1 MKINKQFSLCIALL
15 TFGVLLGGTAI
26 YKTVM
31 GFKSMQSTNLQQTA
45 TYCFETTFS
54 LCGHTDRYVYP
65 KEKAAS
71 SLSEVKKAFPEWEI
85 SEQDNRILL
94 TRTLESYCNLHYY
107 AELSDNKIKISYR
120 DGTPM
125 DEIDIQNLNL
135 SDAEKN
141 WLTQGVYLDGKEALN
156 AFLEDFDS

>member
-1 MKINKQFSLCIALL
+1 MKTNKNFSLCIALL
-15 TFGVLLGGTAI
+15 TLGVLLGGTAI
-26 YKTVM
+26 YKTII
-31 GFKSMQSTNLQQTA
+31 GFKSMQNTNLEQTA

-65 KEKAAS
+65 KEKPAS
-71 SLSEVKKAFPEWEI
+71 SLSDVKKAFPEWEI
-85 SEQDNRILL
+85 SEQDSHVFLR
-94 TRTLESYCNLHYY
+94 RTVKGYCNLHYY
-107 AELSDNKIKISYR
+107 AELTDDKIKISYR

-125 DEIDIQNLNL
+125 DEIDTQNLNL